1 MNITTKIKALL
12 KEAELY
18 RSQGL
23 LNEALNKYNKTSE
36 IIFGNERL
44 NTNKKLIDGISK
56 KVVWL
61 KKEIEKLEQAP
72 KTLEVSP
79 QVQDLIKKM
88 FSFSQD
94 KDEDTIE
101 LDGAIALAKFGQYQ
115 RALAE
120 FNELIKKDSLRVDA
134 AKNIIRCHVALSS
147 VDDAIAQ
154 YEQWLSSDIFLPKQL
169 DKLHVFFRGILYKE
183 RIDKP
188 LPQAKIPSQEK
199 KPEIDKTQSEELFVM
214 DIDIDS
220 FEYEE
225 DEYEEDE
232 ILDIN
237 AIKITIESG
246 PREGDTVELNVNF
259 QSGNIISLLIP
270 NRDVDL
276 IKNLKVGDTLNNV
289 EYYSPIAIF
298 NGSGLISEIS
308 SIKTGPRRGDYNLD
322 IKILEI

>member
-225 DEYEEDE
+225 DE

-237 AIKITIESG
+237 AIKITLESG

-259 QSGNIISLLIP
+259 QSGNIVSLLIP

-289 EYYSPIAIF
+289 EYYSTIAIF

>member
-1 MNITTKIKALL
+1 MNIATKIRALL
-12 KEAELY
+12 REAELY

-23 LNEALNKYNKTSE
+23 LKEALNKYNKTAE

-56 KVVWL
+56 KVVSL

-72 KTLEVSP
+72 KTPEVSP
-79 QVQDLIKKM
+79 QVQDLIKKL

-120 FNELIKKDSLRVDA
+120 FNKLIRKDSLRVDA
-134 AKNIIRCHVALSS
+134 AKNILRCHVALSS

-154 YEQWLSSDIFLPKQL
+154 YEKWLASDIFLSKQL
-169 DKLHVFFRGILYKE
+169 DKLHVFFKGILDKE
-183 RIDKP
+183 GIDKP
-188 LPQAKIPSQEK
+188 LPQAKIPSPEK
-199 KPEIDKTQSEELFVM
+199 KPEIDKTQSEEPFIVDL
-214 DIDIDS
+214 DS

-232 ILDIN
+232 FLDIN
-237 AIKITIESG
+237 AIKITINSG

-276 IKNLKVGDTLNNV
+276 IENLRVGDTLNNV
-289 EYYSPIAIF
+289 EYYSAIAIF

-322 IKILEI
+322 IKILDN